1 MKVVID
7 TNVPIAAN
15 GRNTHAEPDCQVRCI
30 EFLQRL
36 ASGRSK
42 VVVALDEG
50 ALLLDEYKRYLN
62 YRGQPGVGDIFFKF
76 LHDHMY
82 GSNRVELVPVTRSGD
97 ESRGFDELPVNDLDP
112 SDRKLLAV
120 AVVASAE
127 VVNAL
132 DTDWCEQA
140 DLLAQLGVTVQ
151 QLCPEHGCNI

>member
-1 MKVVID
+1 MKVAVD

-15 GRNTHAEPDCQVRCI
+15 GRNTHAGSDCQVRCI
-30 EFLQRL
+30 EFLQHL
-36 ASGRSK
+36 ASGKSK

-50 ALLLDEYKRYLN
+50 ELLLDEYKRYLN

-82 GSNRVELVPVTRSGD
+82 GSNRVELVQVTPSAD
-97 ESRGFDELPVNDLDP
+97 EDRGFDELPMNDLDP
-112 SDRKLLAV
+112 SDRKLLAI
-120 AVVASAE
+120 AVVAGAD

-140 DLLAQLGVTVQ
+140 ELLAQLGVPVQ
-151 QLCPEHGCNI
+151 QLCPEHGCAI

>member
-1 MKVVID
+1 MKVVVD

-15 GRNTHAEPDCQVRCI
+15 GRNTHAGPGCQVRCI
-30 EFLQRL
+30 EFLQHL
-36 ASGRSK
+36 ASERSK

-50 ALLLDEYKRYLN
+50 ELLLNEYRRYLN

-82 GSNRVELVPVTRSGD
+82 GRNRIHLVQITGIAD
-97 ESRGFDELPVNDLDP
+97 EGRGFDELPVNELDP

-120 AVVASAE
+120 AVVANAD

-132 DTDWCEQA
+132 DTDWFEQA
-140 DLLAQLGVTVQ
+140 DLLALLNVPVQ
-151 QLCPEHGCNI
+151 QLCPEHGCAV